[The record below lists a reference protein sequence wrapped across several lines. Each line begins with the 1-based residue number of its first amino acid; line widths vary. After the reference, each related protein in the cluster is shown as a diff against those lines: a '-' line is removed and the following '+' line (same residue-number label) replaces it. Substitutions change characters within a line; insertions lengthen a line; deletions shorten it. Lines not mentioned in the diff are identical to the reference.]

1 MGTIAEVSRRLTNF
15 DYLFNINGMIT
26 FSRVKARVPGG
37 PVKSLA
43 LAVLVTLT
51 LSACKEEA
59 AKPEPQTLTD
69 EAVGRYCGMMLA
81 EHEGPKGQVFVQGIS
96 EPLWFSSVRDAVAF
110 TLLPEEPKDIAA
122 IYVSDMGAA
131 ASWAHPGPDNWT
143 DARTASFVVG
153 GSAEGGMGGAE
164 AVPFA
169 DKARAETFA
178 AETGGRVVAF
188 DAIPPEYVLGDQEP
202 NLPAEEEPH
211 DHGN

>member
-1 MGTIAEVSRRLTNF
+1 
-15 DYLFNINGMIT
+15 
-26 FSRVKARVPGG
+26 
-37 PVKSLA
+37 VKSLA
-43 LAVLVTLT
+43 LAVLVALS

-59 AKPEPQTLTD
+59 VMPEPLTLTD
-69 EAVGRYCGMMLA
+69 EAIGRYCGMMLA
-81 EHEGPKGQVFVQGIS
+81 EHEGPKGQVFIRGIS

-131 ASWAHPGPDNWT
+131 ASWADPGSDNWT
-143 DARTASFVVG
+143 DARTASFVIG

-178 AETGGRVVAF
+178 AETGGQVVGF
-188 DAIPPEYVLGDQEP
+188 DAIPSDYVLGGQKP
-202 NLPAEEEPH
+202 SPPAEEEPH

>member
-1 MGTIAEVSRRLTNF
+1 MNQWH
-15 DYLFNINGMIT
+15 DCLFTRESGC
-26 FSRVKARVPGG
+26 ARHNPGV
-37 PVKSLA
+37 PVKSIALA
-43 LAVLVTLT
+43 LLIALS

-59 AKPEPQTLTD
+59 AKPAPQALTD
-69 EAVGRYCGMMLA
+69 AAIGRYCGMMLT
-81 EHEGPKGQVFVQGIS
+81 EHEGPKGQVFIRGIS
-96 EPLWFSSVRDAVAF
+96 EPLWFSSARDALAF

-131 ASWAHPGPDNWT
+131 ASWADPGPANWT

-188 DAIPPEYVLGDQEP
+188 DAIPSDYVLGDQEP
-202 NLPAEEEPH
+202 NPPAGEEPH